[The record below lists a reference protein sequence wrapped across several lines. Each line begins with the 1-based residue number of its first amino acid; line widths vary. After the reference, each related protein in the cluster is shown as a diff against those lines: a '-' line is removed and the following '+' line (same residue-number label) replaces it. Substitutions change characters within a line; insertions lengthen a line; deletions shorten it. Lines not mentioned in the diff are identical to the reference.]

1 MKKITFITSL
11 CIVAISANAQ
21 LKVHNTGQVSVAT
34 TILPSNNAKLSVGDT
49 TNVASS
55 ENINLHSAI
64 GNATSQSNV
73 AVNGLILSGSSLGVA
88 IGVRGHVHGGGY
100 GRSYGVLG
108 SLHSYDYGAGVFGA
122 VDYPQGTPVYGKY
135 AGYFYGGVYSTGTMQ
150 APSFVT
156 TSDMQLK
163 ENITS
168 FKEAEENTTLDNVLK
183 MNVVEYNY
191 KGVVFEKIVPGS
203 ESENGEE
210 KRLHFG
216 LLAQELQTLY
226 PNLVYK
232 GQDGYLG
239 INYQELVPVLIRSI
253 QELKQQLDEVS
264 GKRDEETAQA
274 RMSNG
279 RFDDDE
285 ELIDFSDASTIPS
298 STASLAQ
305 NTPNPFTERTT
316 IRFTLPEDTKNAS
329 ICIFDMSGKML
340 KQVPVDASMQ
350 SITIEGYELQAG
362 MYIYSLLI
370 DGKEVK
376 TRRMILSK

>member
-1 MKKITFITSL
+1 MKKLTFITFL
-11 CIVAISANAQ
+11 CLATVSANAQ
-21 LKVHNTGQVSVAT
+21 LKVHGTGQVSVAT

-49 TNVASS
+49 TNIASGES
-55 ENINLHSAI
+55 INLHSAI
-64 GNATSQSNV
+64 GYATSQANV
-73 AVNGLILSGSSLGVA
+73 AVNGLVLSGSSTGA
-88 IGVRGHVHGGGY
+88 TIGVRGRARGGNY
-100 GRSYGVLG
+100 GRCYGVLG
-108 SLHSYDYGAGVFGA
+108 SLHPSDYGTGILGA
-122 VDYPQGTPVYGKY
+122 VDYPQGIPIYGKY
-135 AGYFYGGVYSTGTMQ
+135 AGYFCGEVYSTGTMR

-156 TSDMQLK
+156 TSDRQLK

-168 FKEAEENTTLDNVLK
+168 FKETEKTATLDNVMK

-191 KGVVFEKIVPGS
+191 KGDVFEKIVPAS
-203 ESENGEE
+203 ESEKGEE

-239 INYQELVPVLIRSI
+239 VNYQELVPVLIRSI
-253 QELKQQLDEVS
+253 QELKQQLDEVKDVKTDETAKAR
-264 GKRDEETAQA
+264 GFGGAFEEDEETTGI
-274 RMSNG
+274 N
-279 RFDDDE
+279 
-285 ELIDFSDASTIPS
+285 DATAIPA
-298 STASLAQ
+298 TASLAQ
-305 NTPNPFTERTT
+305 NVPNPFTERTT
-316 IRFTLPEDTKNAS
+316 IRFTLPDDAKNAC

-340 KQVPVDASMQ
+340 KQIPVDATMQ

-370 DGKEVK
+370 DGKEIK